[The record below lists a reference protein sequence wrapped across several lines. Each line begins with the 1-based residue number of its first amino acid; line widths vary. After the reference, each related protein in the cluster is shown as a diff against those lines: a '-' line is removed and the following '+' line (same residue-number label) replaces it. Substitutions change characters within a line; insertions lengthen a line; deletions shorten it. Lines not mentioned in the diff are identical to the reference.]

1 MGLVA
6 KPFRYSHINARCRTL
21 RAHLLDTRV
30 FDILCAS
37 KSLSEL
43 YGYLGNSAY
52 ASYLS
57 EPSPQ
62 RLSAGLDRYFE
73 TLYRKLTRSL
83 SQSEDRLFSLFFSA
97 RKELVLQKQQLRA
110 EGNAAYRY
118 KEIDLAF
125 VAEISGTLKGMK
137 REEKRDMHEIM
148 GSYFDI
154 LNLFSVVR
162 LRTIYRVDVDEIV
175 PFLIPYGLHFSL
187 SKLAELARLT
197 SIEEMS
203 QKTEAVFGASYRDV
217 AELRQ
222 VLYAYHGKSL
232 ERAWLGFPFKS
243 SIVFALLR
251 QQEIEIKNL
260 KTVIEGVTFQMPPKD
275 ISRMVVGVGH

>member
-1 MGLVA
+1 MGMVA

-21 RAHLLDTRV
+21 RAHFLDARI
-30 FDILCAS
+30 FDTLCAS

-43 YGYLGNSAY
+43 YGYLGSTVY
-52 ASYLS
+52 VTFLS

-62 RLSAGLDRYFE
+62 QLSAGLDRYFE

-83 SQSEDRLFSLFFSA
+83 SQSENHLFSLFFSA
-97 RKELVLQKQQLRA
+97 RKELVLQKQQVRA

-125 VAEISGTLKGMK
+125 VDAVSGALKGMK
-137 REEKRDMHEIM
+137 REERRDLHEIM
-148 GSYFDI
+148 GSYFDM
-154 LNLFSVVR
+154 LNLFSIVR
-162 LRTIYRVDVDEIV
+162 LKTIYRLDIDEVI
-175 PFLIPYGLHFSL
+175 PFLIPYGLHFNL
-187 SKLAELARLT
+187 PKLAELARLS
-197 SIEEMS
+197 SIEEIS
-203 QKTEAVFGASYRDV
+203 HKTEPVFGASYRDV
-217 AELRQ
+217 AEFRQ
-222 VLYAYHGKSL
+222 VLCAYHGRSL

-260 KTVIEGVTFQMPPKD
+260 KAVIEGVTFQMPPTE
-275 ISRMVVGVGH
+275 ISRMVVGVGR